1 MNNSKNPKVDF
12 YFGEG
17 KRWHDG
23 LKKLREIVLDCG
35 LSEELKWGVPCYAFQ
50 KSNIVLI
57 HVFKE
62 YFALLFFKGAL
73 LHNEGGMLIQQT
85 ENTQAT
91 RQIRFTDVNEVI
103 EKEAILKAYVFEAI
117 EVEKAGLK
125 VPLKKTAQFA
135 VPEEFQQ
142 QLDESSIFKTAFEA
156 LTPGR
161 QRTYLL
167 YFASAKQAKT
177 RESRVEKYR
186 QHILNGKGLDDE

>member
-1 MNNSKNPKVDF
+1 MNSKNPKVDF
-12 YFGEG
+12 YFDKDNKWKEG
-17 KRWHDG
+17 IS
-23 LKKLREIVLDCG
+23 KLRKLILGCG
-35 LSEELKWGVPCYAFQ
+35 LSEELKWGVPCYALQ

-73 LHNEGGMLIQQT
+73 LHNEDGMLIQQT

-91 RQIRFTDVNEVI
+91 RQIRFTHVNEVI

-117 EVEKAGLK
+117 AVEKAGLK
-125 VPLKKTAQFA
+125 VPLKKTAAFA

-142 QLDESSIFKTAFEA
+142 KLNESAIFKTAFEA

-161 QRTYLL
+161 QRAYLL
-167 YFASAKQAKT
+167 YFANAKQSAT
-177 RESRVEKYR
+177 RASRIEKYR
-186 QHILNGKGLDDE
+186 QQILNGKGLNDE